1 MAEKAKRPRPERAIE
16 ERMTRYRV
24 RSRRLRQKIANL
36 LELPSDVVLDLPRV
50 VLVGNVQAVIENHR
64 GLIEYSPGLVRV
76 GLDAGQLVLTGEN
89 LVIGTVGAEDMI
101 VLGRIIG
108 LEYRA

>member
-1 MAEKAKRPRPERAIE
+1 MASKAQKPRLNRAIE
-16 ERMTRYRV
+16 ERLTRYRV
-24 RSRRLRQKIANL
+24 RSRRVRQRLANL

-64 GLIEYSPGLVRV
+64 GLIEYSPGRVRV
-76 GLDAGQLVLTGEN
+76 GLDAGQLVLTGES

-101 VLGRIIG
+101 ILGRLTG